1 MLHLINLLNH
11 IKFDLTRRELTKV
24 ETVARKIGSSVGAI
38 FPKDIAPEVGERFTI
53 VKVGDSYILKPKK
66 TDIFGSAE
74 DWEGFRDSVTSE
86 DMEWD
91 RMRSEGA
98 ES

>member
-1 MLHLINLLNH
+1 M
-11 IKFDLTRRELTKV
+11 
-24 ETVARKIGSSVGAI
+24 ETVARKIGNSVGAI
-38 FPKDIAPEVGERFTI
+38 FPKDISPEVGEAFTI
-53 VKVGDSYILKPKK
+53 LKIGDAYVLKPKK
-66 TDIFGSAE
+66 IDIFKNAS

-91 RMRSEGA
+91 AMKLEGK